1 MFDEGN
7 MNDYSYSKLG
17 TRDGKQYLQI
27 GPIAYDFV
35 GTCQIELYGCDE
47 VIMNCLNFF
56 ELDNKLDVIFKKGD
70 QTYSGKLLLKK
81 RIKKNK
87 TDYNLRWNT
96 SVDSQNDELNKAIK
110 DNIVEEQEFF
120 KNIYTD
126 DNISKSKFDQHVC
139 FFFEK
144 DEKGVIEIKVL
155 NTAIL
160 TEEWFDKKV
169 AIGEDVKIDTN
180 MDLIGIGNYLLTL
193 DTTLKVPTYQR
204 DFVWAKRQIEALFN
218 DIIETIKKGKS
229 HYHYMGSIYLHD
241 GNIVDGQQRLT
252 TILLC
257 LRKIL
262 NDVDQQKLTINGEY
276 KIKFTDYVNMY
287 WNEYFN
293 NNITETPNN
302 ISQVMLNEQINAI
315 NDGLKE
321 CVAND
326 ISMEEV
332 ADCIKNRL
340 LISITDLSENNLF
353 NLNEI
358 EVFESLNNRGKS
370 LNSYEL
376 IRSLLVQ
383 DSQDKFNVYTLKIE
397 ERGQQNPIANVDKLQ
412 SYFRHYVA
420 IETGKLSDI
429 SLSSDDNIYS
439 GYSKYLMSKY
449 NTLDLAKEDFTKEIE
464 NIKKYFDCFDEIL
477 NSDNFLVKWLL
488 FVQEELIE
496 IIAVLNL
503 EHPDSFESNVENL
516 VNYVL
521 RVLLDQDKFS
531 SYTSSSIAHKLIGTE
546 IGVTWSLK
554 EQIFAQGNYNK
565 YRIDSDID
573 KYRHKKPP
581 VAKKILSLYA
591 HKAFDDNVFKI
602 MEKEPVEVE
611 HIFPK
616 SKAKN
621 IPGINRVYETLG
633 NFSLLEKNINGK
645 KKNSDKDYKEKKEY
659 YNDSQMKISKQ
670 ILSEFTSDEITEED
684 IKKRNNKIYE
694 ELLER
699 YFRELN
705 LK

>member
-1 MFDEGN
+1 MYNEGN
-7 MNDYSYSKLG
+7 INDYSYSKLG

-47 VIMNCLNFF
+47 VIMHCLNFF

-70 QTYSGKLLLKK
+70 QTYSGKLLLQK
-81 RIKKNK
+81 RIKKTK

-96 SVDSQNDELNKAIK
+96 SVDSQNGELNKAIK

-120 KNIYTD
+120 KNIYMD
-126 DNISKSKFDQHVC
+126 DDVSVSEFDQHVS

-155 NTAIL
+155 NTAKLIKG
-160 TEEWFDKKV
+160 FDNKV

-193 DTTLKVPTYQR
+193 DTRLKVPTYQR

-229 HYHYMGSIYLHD
+229 HYHYMGSIYLYD

-257 LRKIL
+257 LLSIL
-262 NDVDQQKLTINGEY
+262 NVEDQQKLMINGEY
-276 KIKFTDYVNMY
+276 KIKFSDYVNMY
-287 WNEYFN
+287 WKEYFKN
-293 NNITETPNN
+293 NKTETPNN
-302 ISQVMLNEQINAI
+302 NSEVMLNVQINAI
-315 NDGLKE
+315 IDGLKE
-321 CVAND
+321 CEAND
-326 ISMEEV
+326 ISYEEV
-332 ADCIKNRL
+332 VDCIKNNL
-340 LISITDLSENNLF
+340 LISINDLSKNNLF

-397 ERGQQNPIANVDKLQ
+397 ERGQQNPIANVEKLQ
-412 SYFRHYVA
+412 RYFRHYVA
-420 IETGKLSDI
+420 IETGNLSDI
-429 SLSSDDNIYS
+429 SLSSVENIHS

-449 NTLDLAKEDFTKEIE
+449 NTSDLGMEDFTKEIE

-496 IIAVLNL
+496 IIAVLKL
-503 EHPDSFESNVENL
+503 EHPNSFESNVDNL

-521 RVLLDQDKFS
+521 RVLLDQDKFG
-531 SYTSSSIAHKLIGTE
+531 SYTSTSIAHKLIGTKTS
-546 IGVTWSLK
+546 VTWSLI
-554 EQIFAQGNYNK
+554 EQISKQDNYNK

-573 KYRHKKPP
+573 KYRSPSNS
-581 VAKKILSLYA
+581 ASKKILSLYA

-602 MEKEPVEVE
+602 QKKETVEVE
-611 HIFPK
+611 HIYPK

-621 IPGINRVYETLG
+621 TEGINRVYETLG
-633 NFSLLEKNINGK
+633 NKSLLEKNINGK

-659 YNDSQMKISKQ
+659 YNDSKMKISRQ

-684 IKKRNNKIYE
+684 IKNRNNKIYE
-694 ELLER
+694 DLLEKF
-699 YFRELN
+699 FRELN

>member
-7 MNDYSYSKLG
+7 INDYSYSKLG

-35 GTCQIELYGCDE
+35 GTSQIELYSCDE
-47 VIMNCLNFF
+47 VIMHCLKFF
-56 ELDNKLDVIFKKGD
+56 ELGSETDVIFNYKGK
-70 QTYSGKLLLKK
+70 TYSGKLLLSQRKAK
-81 RIKKNK
+81 TK

-96 SVDSQNDELNKAIK
+96 GVDSQNGELTKAIK
-110 DNIVEEQEFF
+110 ENIVEEQEFF
-120 KNIYTD
+120 KNIYVD
-126 DNISKSKFDQHVC
+126 DNISESKFDQHVS

-144 DEKGVIEIKVL
+144 DENGVIEIKVL
-155 NTAIL
+155 NTAKL
-160 TEEWFDKKV
+160 TEGFDKKV
-169 AIGEDVKIDTN
+169 AIGEEVNNDTN

-193 DTTLKVPTYQR
+193 DTILKVPAYQR
-204 DFVWAKRQIEALFN
+204 DFVWAKRQIEALFS
-218 DIIETIKKGKS
+218 DIIETVKKGKS
-229 HYHYMGSIYLHD
+229 HYHYMGSIYLYE

-257 LRKIL
+257 LLMTL
-262 NDVDQQKLTINGEY
+262 NDEDQQKLMINGEY

-287 WNEYFN
+287 WKEYFKN
-293 NNITETPNN
+293 NKTETPNN
-302 ISQVMLNEQINAI
+302 ISQVTLNEPINAI
-315 NDGLKE
+315 IDGLKE

-326 ISMEEV
+326 ISIEDV
-332 ADCIKNRL
+332 VDCIKNHL
-340 LISITDLSENNLF
+340 LISINDLSENNQF

-397 ERGQQNPIANVDKLQ
+397 ERGQENPIANVDKLQ
-412 SYFRHYVA
+412 GYFRHYVA

-429 SLSSDDNIYS
+429 SLSSDDNIYR
-439 GYSKYLMSKY
+439 GYSKYLMSTY
-449 NTLDLAKEDFTKEIE
+449 NTLDLGTEDFTKEIE
-464 NIKKYFDCFDEIL
+464 NIKKYFNCFDEIL
-477 NSDNFLVKWLL
+477 NSDNFLIKWLL

-496 IIAVLNL
+496 IIAVLKL
-503 EHPDSFESNVENL
+503 EHPESFVSNVENL

-531 SYTSSSIAHKLIGTE
+531 SYTSTSIAHKLIGTK
-546 IGVTWSLK
+546 IGVSWSLK

-573 KYRHKKPP
+573 KYRDTKNS

-591 HKAFDDNVFKI
+591 HKAFDDNVFEI
-602 MEKEPVEVE
+602 MGKEPVEVE
-611 HIFPK
+611 HIFPQ

-621 IPGINRVYETLG
+621 IEGINRIYRTLG
-633 NFSLLEKNINGK
+633 NTSLLEKNINGS
-645 KKNSDKDYKEKKEY
+645 KKNGDSDYKEKKEY
-659 YNDSQMKISKQ
+659 YNDSKMKISKH

-684 IKKRNNKIYE
+684 IKNRNNKIYE

>member
-7 MNDYSYSKLG
+7 INDYSYSKLG

-35 GTCQIELYGCDE
+35 GTSQIELYSCDE
-47 VIMNCLNFF
+47 VIMHCLKFF
-56 ELDNKLDVIFKKGD
+56 ELGSETDVIFNYKGK
-70 QTYSGKLLLKK
+70 TYSGKLLLSQRKAK
-81 RIKKNK
+81 TK

-96 SVDSQNDELNKAIK
+96 GVDSQNGELTKAIK
-110 DNIVEEQEFF
+110 ENIVEEQEFF
-120 KNIYTD
+120 KNIYVD
-126 DNISKSKFDQHVC
+126 DNISESKFDQHVS

-155 NTAIL
+155 NTAKL
-160 TEEWFDKKV
+160 TEGFDKKV
-169 AIGEDVKIDTN
+169 AIGEEVMNDAN

-193 DTTLKVPTYQR
+193 DTILKVPAYQR
-204 DFVWAKRQIEALFN
+204 DFVWAKRQIEALFS
-218 DIIETIKKGKS
+218 DIIETVKKGKS
-229 HYHYMGSIYLHD
+229 HYHYMGSIYLYE

-257 LRKIL
+257 LLMTL
-262 NDVDQQKLTINGEY
+262 NDEDQQKLMINGEY

-287 WNEYFN
+287 WKEYFKN
-293 NNITETPNN
+293 NKTETPNN
-302 ISQVMLNEQINAI
+302 ISQVTLNEPINAI
-315 NDGLKE
+315 IDALKE

-326 ISMEEV
+326 ISIEDV
-332 ADCIKNRL
+332 VDCIKNHL
-340 LISITDLSENNLF
+340 LISINDLSENNQF

-397 ERGQQNPIANVDKLQ
+397 ERGQENPIANVDKLQ
-412 SYFRHYVA
+412 GYFRHYVA

-429 SLSSDDNIYS
+429 SLSSDDNIYR
-439 GYSKYLMSKY
+439 GYSKYLMSTY
-449 NTLDLAKEDFTKEIE
+449 NTLDLGTEDFTKEIE
-464 NIKKYFDCFDEIL
+464 NIKKYFNCFDEIL
-477 NSDNFLVKWLL
+477 NSDNFLIKWLL

-496 IIAVLNL
+496 IIAVLKL
-503 EHPDSFESNVENL
+503 EHPESFKDNVENL

-531 SYTSSSIAHKLIGTE
+531 SYTSTSIAHKLNGTG
-546 IGVTWSLK
+546 IGVAWRLK

-573 KYRHKKPP
+573 KYRDTKNP

-611 HIFPK
+611 HIFPQ

-621 IPGINRVYETLG
+621 IEGINRIYRTLG
-633 NFSLLEKNINGK
+633 NTSLLERNINGP
-645 KKNSDKDYKEKKEY
+645 KKNSDSDYKEKKEY
-659 YNDSQMKISKQ
+659 YKDSKMKISKQ
-670 ILSEFTSDEITEED
+670 ILSEFTSDEVTEVD
-684 IKKRNNKIYE
+684 IKNRNNKIYE

>member
-7 MNDYSYSKLG
+7 INDYSYSKLG

-35 GTCQIELYGCDE
+35 GTSQIELYSCDE
-47 VIMNCLNFF
+47 VIMHCLKFF
-56 ELDNKLDVIFKKGD
+56 ELGSETDVIFNYKGK
-70 QTYSGKLLLKK
+70 TYSGKLLLSQRKAK
-81 RIKKNK
+81 TK

-96 SVDSQNDELNKAIK
+96 GVDSQNGELTKAIK
-110 DNIVEEQEFF
+110 ENIVEEQEFF
-120 KNIYTD
+120 KNIYVD
-126 DNISKSKFDQHVC
+126 DNISESKFDQHVS

-155 NTAIL
+155 NTAKL
-160 TEEWFDKKV
+160 TEGFDKKV
-169 AIGEDVKIDTN
+169 AIGEEVKNDTN

-193 DTTLKVPTYQR
+193 DTILKVPAYQR
-204 DFVWAKRQIEALFN
+204 DFVWAKRQIEALFS
-218 DIIETIKKGKS
+218 DIIETVKKGKS
-229 HYHYMGSIYLHD
+229 HYHYMGSIYLYE

-257 LRKIL
+257 LLMTL
-262 NDVDQQKLTINGEY
+262 NDEDQQKLMINGEY

-287 WNEYFN
+287 WKEYFKN
-293 NNITETPNN
+293 NKTETPNN
-302 ISQVMLNEQINAI
+302 ISQVTLNEPINAI
-315 NDGLKE
+315 IDGLKE

-326 ISMEEV
+326 ISIEDV
-332 ADCIKNRL
+332 VDCIKNHL
-340 LISITDLSENNLF
+340 LISINDLSENNQF

-397 ERGQQNPIANVDKLQ
+397 ERGQENPIANVDKLQ
-412 SYFRHYVA
+412 GYYRHYVA

-429 SLSSDDNIYS
+429 SLSSDENIYR
-439 GYSKYLMSKY
+439 GYSKYLMSTY
-449 NTLDLAKEDFTKEIE
+449 NTLDLGTEDFTKEIE
-464 NIKKYFDCFDEIL
+464 NIKKYFNCFDEIL
-477 NSDNFLVKWLL
+477 NSDNFLIKWLL

-496 IIAVLNL
+496 IIAVLKL
-503 EHPDSFESNVENL
+503 EHPESFVSNVEIL

-531 SYTSSSIAHKLIGTE
+531 SYTSTSIAHKLIGTE
-546 IGVTWSLK
+546 IGVSWSLK

-573 KYRHKKPP
+573 KYRDTKNS

-591 HKAFDDNVFKI
+591 HKAFNDNVFEI
-602 MEKEPVEVE
+602 MGKELVEVE
-611 HIFPK
+611 HIFPQ

-621 IPGINRVYETLG
+621 IEGINRIYRTLG
-633 NFSLLEKNINGK
+633 NTSLLEKNINGS
-645 KKNSDKDYKEKKEY
+645 KKNGDSDYKEKKEY
-659 YNDSQMKISKQ
+659 YNDSKMKISKH

-684 IKKRNNKIYE
+684 IKNRNNKIYE

>member
-1 MFDEGN
+1 MFNEGN
-7 MNDYSYSKLG
+7 VNDYSYSKLG

-35 GTCQIELYGCDE
+35 GTSQIELYGCDE
-47 VIMNCLNFF
+47 VIMHCLKFF
-56 ELDNKLDVIFKKGD
+56 ELGSELDVIFNNKGK
-70 QTYSGKLLLKK
+70 TYGGKLLLSQRKAK
-81 RIKKNK
+81 TK

-96 SVDSQNDELNKAIK
+96 GVDSQNGELTKAIK
-110 DNIVEEQEFF
+110 ENIVEEQEFF
-120 KNIYTD
+120 KNIYVD
-126 DNISKSKFDQHVC
+126 DNISESKFDQHVS

-155 NTAIL
+155 NTAKL
-160 TEEWFDKKV
+160 TEGFDKKV
-169 AIGEDVKIDTN
+169 AIGEDVKNDTN

-193 DTTLKVPTYQR
+193 DTILKVPAYQR
-204 DFVWAKRQIEALFN
+204 DFVWAKSQIEALFN
-218 DIIETIKKGKS
+218 DIIETVKKGKS
-229 HYHYMGSIYLHD
+229 HYHYMGSIYLYE

-257 LRKIL
+257 LLMTL
-262 NDVDQQKLTINGEY
+262 NDEDQQKLMINGEY

-287 WNEYFN
+287 WKEYFKN
-293 NNITETPNN
+293 NKTETPNN
-302 ISQVMLNEQINAI
+302 ISQVTLNEPINAI
-315 NDGLKE
+315 IDGLKE
-321 CVAND
+321 CEAND
-326 ISMEEV
+326 ISIEDV
-332 ADCIKNRL
+332 VDCIKNHL
-340 LISITDLSENNLF
+340 LISINDLSENNLF

-397 ERGQQNPIANVDKLQ
+397 ERGQENPIANADKLQ
-412 SYFRHYVA
+412 GYFRHYVA

-429 SLSSDDNIYS
+429 SLSSDDNIYR
-439 GYSKYLMSKY
+439 GYSKYLMSTY
-449 NTLDLAKEDFTKEIE
+449 NTLDLGTEDFTKEIE
-464 NIKKYFDCFDEIL
+464 NIKKYFNCFDEIL

-496 IIAVLNL
+496 IIAVLKL
-503 EHPDSFESNVENL
+503 EHPESFKDNVENL

-531 SYTSSSIAHKLIGTE
+531 SYTSTSIAHKLIGTE
-546 IGVTWSLK
+546 IGVTWTLK

-573 KYRHKKPP
+573 KYRDTKNS

-611 HIFPK
+611 HIFPQ

-621 IPGINRVYETLG
+621 IEGINRIYRTLG
-633 NFSLLEKNINGK
+633 NTSLLEKNINGS
-645 KKNSDKDYKEKKEY
+645 KKNGDSDYKEKKEY
-659 YNDSQMKISKQ
+659 YNDSKMKISKH
-670 ILSEFTSDEITEED
+670 ILSEFTSDEITEVD
-684 IKKRNNKIYE
+684 IKNRNNKIYE